1 MSALG
6 MVIVAVVADISQLVF
21 TTNSQGMRR

>member
-6 MVIVAVVADISQLVF
+6 MVIVTAVADISQLVF
-21 TTNSQGMRR
+21 TTNSQGMSP

>member
-6 MVIVAVVADISQLVF
+6 MVIVTVVADISQLVF
-21 TTNSQGMRR
+21 TTNSQGMSR